1 MVVLTELHIVKS
13 KGKVALI
20 NRGLCIFLAILKSN
34 PNYRKKIVE
43 KILSSSSRDFTVIEG
58 QTLFGLQISAY
69 LRQVCAFSCY
79 LMPFD
84 EQKHILQLSKENY
97 FEKCV
102 TFFFFIFISQFY
114 IPGKSLVSAKNGL
127 KNVFARSQPIEYY

>member
-1 MVVLTELHIVKS
+1 MVVTTELHIVKS
-13 KGKVALI
+13 KGNVALI

-34 PNYRKKIVE
+34 SNYRKKNFE
-43 KILSSSSRDFTVIEG
+43 KILSSSSRDFTVVEG
-58 QTLFGLQISAY
+58 QTLFGWQISAY

-84 EQKHILQLSKENY
+84 EHKHILQLSKENY

-102 TFFFFIFISQFY
+102 TFLLKKFISQFY
-114 IPGKSLVSAKNGL
+114 IPGKSLASAKNGL
-127 KNVFARSQPIEYY
+127 KMYLLDLNL

>member
-1 MVVLTELHIVKS
+1 MVVSTELHIVKS
-13 KGKVALI
+13 KGNVALI

-34 PNYRKKIVE
+34 SNYRKKFFE
-43 KILSSSSRDFTVIEG
+43 KILSSSSRDFTVVEG
-58 QTLFGLQISAY
+58 QTLFGWQISAY

-84 EQKHILQLSKENY
+84 EHKHILQLSKENY

-102 TFFFFIFISQFY
+102 TFFFTFLYHSSIFLGN
-114 IPGKSLVSAKNGL
+114 PWHLL
-127 KNVFARSQPIEYY
+127 KMVLKCIC